1 MDENRSERDPAAS
14 KRKKAMLYV
23 TAFLA
28 ILLLIGF
35 LLD

>member
-1 MDENRSERDPAAS
+1 VDENRFDRDLAES

-28 ILLLIGF
+28 ILLFIGF

>member
-1 MDENRSERDPAAS
+1 VDEKRSERDPAES
-14 KRKKAMLYV
+14 KRKKAMLYL

-35 LLD
+35 LL

>member
-1 MDENRSERDPAAS
+1 MDGHRFQRDPAET
-14 KRKKAMLYV
+14 KRKKAMPYL
-23 TAFLA
+23 TALLA